1 MASVIEGDVIPRLVQ
16 AHRPVGSAARRTRSH
31 PARPT
36 VGGARRSVAVTS
48 PGADGADIE
57 ALGRALLQD
66 DLEAANRLVARRLF
80 EGEAVETTCARL
92 LEPVGRLLEDRW
104 AADACGLTDL
114 TLGMGHLLALLHDL
128 EHSDGEVSPWRGES
142 RRVLLAL
149 APGERHAFGVGL
161 LGTLFR
167 RAGWDVVDT
176 VTSERVGALAGRLQD
191 ATAGA
196 ESGAAPVLVVWAGT
210 LARLGEVPNELAA
223 LRRALAAQPA
233 RIVVAGPGVA
243 GRPDGEGMNGT
254 PAPLSGADAM
264 ADSAQAAVER
274 AQDLLGPE
282 GG

>member
-1 MASVIEGDVIPRLVQ
+1 MTAT
-16 AHRPVGSAARRTRSH
+16 PVG
-31 PARPT
+31 P
-36 VGGARRSVAVTS
+36 VS
-48 PGADGADIE
+48 PEADGADIE

-66 DLEAANRLVARRLF
+66 DLEAANRLVARRLI
-80 EGEAVETTCARL
+80 EGEAVEGLCARL
-92 LEPVGRLLEDRW
+92 LEPVGHLLEDRW
-104 AADACGLTDL
+104 AADACGLTEL

-176 VTSERVGALAGRLQD
+176 VTSERLGGLAGRLRD
-191 ATAGA
+191 MATGA
-196 ESGAAPVLVVWAGT
+196 ESEAPPLLVVWAGS
-210 LARLGEVPNELAA
+210 LARLGEVPNELAT
-223 LRRALAAQPA
+223 LRRALADQPA

-243 GRPDGEGMNGT
+243 GRPDGGVPDGGVNDGN
-254 PAPLSGADAM
+254 PAPLAGADAV
-264 ADSAQAAVER
+264 ADSAQAAVEQ
-274 AQDLLGPE
+274 AQGLLGPE